1 METDL
6 TPATIEKIAE
16 LARKGEAKDN
26 RVIELD
32 LGAGPKKFD
41 VKDHSRIYDDPRPGT
56 LEVSSLS
63 AVADYVKDKLEGID
77 PKKLFARIVSPTRVE
92 LLEAFSGEEKKRTCF
107 MVAELKNDVEP
118 FKFGRFLDTES
129 FVISLMS
136 LFQETDD
143 LEKVLKVASSLV
155 AEAKLAKTD
164 DKATTKT
171 QANQGVVNTSGVEI
185 PKVVNLEP
193 FRTFRQVAQPISSF
207 IFRYR
212 SDGEDIGLALYEADG
227 GAWKHEAMKNI
238 EKYFEV
244 RVPDLKVLA

>member
-6 TPATIEKIAE
+6 TVQVLEKIEK
-16 LARKGEAKDN
+16 LANAASAKEN

-32 LGAGPKKFD
+32 IGAGPKKFD
-41 VKDHSRIYDDPRPGT
+41 VQNLKRIYDDPRPST
-56 LEVSSLS
+56 LIVSSLS
-63 AVADYVKDKLEGID
+63 AIADYVRDKLEGID
-77 PKKLFARIVSPTRVE
+77 VSRLFARIVSPTKVE
-92 LLEAFSGEEKKRTCF
+92 LFEAFSGEEKKRTCY
-107 MVAELKNDVEP
+107 MVAELTNDVEP

-143 LEKVLKVASSLV
+143 LERVLAVASSLV
-155 AEAKLAKTD
+155 AEAKIAKVD

-171 QANQGVVNTSGVEI
+171 QANQGVVNTSGVVI

-193 FRTFRQVAQPISSF
+193 FRTFRQVAQPISFF

-212 SDGEDIGLALYEADG
+212 TDGEEIGLALYEADG
-227 GAWKHEAMKNI
+227 GAWKHEAMENI
-238 EKYFEV
+238 AKFFAEQ
-244 RVPDLKVLA
+244 VPELKVIA